1 MASYAHTLLTQAK
14 VFVGAWLKLAKKPGS
29 YLDDRGAKALLIE
42 IQKELSAP
50 QSAEGRRAQ
59 WVADLEDLNRRIGDL
74 RVKHGADPNETLDQ
88 WIARLAGGTQSAVA
102 RRDDVIEE
110 CIEACYLEAERLRSY
125 SENPNDASEKE
136 ARGATGCTHRLRA
149 LKDKSVAHSAIGA
162 LSMPRDLV
170 IAIRTY
176 VQLKRDRQDAMG
188 LDHGATDLLLSRIDA
203 AMNATD
209 SGADRG

>member
-14 VFVGAWLKLAKKPGS
+14 VFVGAWLKLSKKPGS

-125 SENPNDASEKE
+125 SENPNDTSEKE

-149 LKDKSVAHSAIGA
+149 LKDKSAAHSATA
-162 LSMPRDLV
+162 PTLPARM
-170 IAIRTY
+170 IRSNTGLA
-176 VQLKRDRQDAMG
+176 VDAEWEG
-188 LDHGATDLLLSRIDA
+188 FVRGWNKCIDQ
-203 AMNATD
+203 MEYNINV
-209 SGADRG
+209 SADRGTTRG